1 MNAKRLE
8 VATLGGGCFWCLEG
22 VFEQV
27 LGVESVAPGY
37 CGGHVD
43 APTYHA
49 VCTGSTGHAEVVRVV
64 FEPQIISYE
73 SLLEI
78 FFAIHDPTTLNR
90 QGNDIGTQY
99 RSIIFCHSDA
109 QKDAAQLLIQQLE
122 AEKLWASPVQTEICP
137 EAPFFAAEK
146 EHRQYHSRNPDQ
158 GYCRVVIAPKVAK
171 LRSKF
176 KSFVRTDVASS

>member
-27 LGVESVAPGY
+27 LGVESVVPGY

-49 VCTGSTGHAEVVRVV
+49 VCTGNTGHAEVVRVV
-64 FEPQIISYE
+64 FDSQIIAYE

-90 QGNDIGTQY
+90 QGNDVGTQY
-99 RSIIFCHSDA
+99 RSGVYVSDPA
-109 QKDAAQLLIQQLE
+109 RRAE
-122 AEKLWASPVQTEICP
+122 AEASRAAYAAALAARGLGPITTEILDAP
-137 EAPFFAAEK
+137 PFYFAEAY
-146 EHRQYHSRNPDQ
+146 HQQYLAKVPH
-158 GYCRVVIAPKVAK
+158 GYCGLKGTGVACA
-171 LRSKF
+171 L
-176 KSFVRTDVASS
+176 

>member
-27 LGVESVAPGY
+27 FGVASVVPRY

-49 VCTGSTGHAEVVRVV
+49 VCTGNTGHAEVVRVV
-64 FEPQIISYE
+64 FDSQIIAYE

-90 QGNDIGTQY
+90 QGNDVGTQY
-99 RSIIFCHSDA
+99 RSVVFCHSAVQQGIA
-109 QKDAAQLLIQQLE
+109 QSLIKRLE
-122 AEKLWASPVQTEICP
+122 AEKHWDFPVITEIRP
-137 EAPFFAAEK
+137 EAPFFVAEK
-146 EHRQYHSRNPDQ
+146 EHLQYYGRNPDQ